1 MDIIHLQTGPLGV
14 NTYIVPC
21 CDVPLHEDKANG
33 ELVGEC
39 GFASEAY
46 TGPTVFFFVVD
57 PGGDADVIVN
67 AIETHSAFSPNNGEK
82 VTQCPLKGIVL
93 THGHFDHVGA
103 VAALKERYPSAMLCI
118 HGEDAPYI
126 GANAY
131 NLHREDF
138 GTFGADYLVEQAT
151 AMYPE
156 LPPHDILLAENV
168 RLPFALDWITLHTPG
183 HSRGSVCLYNER
195 EKLLFSGDTLF
206 ASAYGRTD
214 LRGGSFKEL
223 KTSLMRLFQLPS
235 DVRVY
240 PGHEGLTS
248 IGREKSIQ
256 AF

>member
-21 CDVPLHEDKANG
+21 AGFQMREGDFAGKAD
-33 ELVGEC
+33 LLATPSV
-39 GFASEAY
+39 
-46 TGPTVFFFVVD
+46 FVVD
-57 PGGDADVIVN
+57 PGGDAEIIIE
-67 AIETHSAFSPNNGEK
+67 AIEKYSATAKKNSEK
-82 VTQCPLKGIVL
+82 TALESPLKGIVL
-93 THGHFDHVGA
+93 THGHYDHLGA
-103 VAALKERYPSAMLCI
+103 IVALKEHYPLATLCI

-131 NLHREDF
+131 ALHREDF
-138 GTFGADYLVEQAT
+138 GAFGAGYLVEQAT

-156 LPPHDILLAENV
+156 LPAPDILLIEGMK
-168 RLPFALDWITLHTPG
+168 LPFAPNWVTLHTPG
-183 HSRGSVCLYNER
+183 HSRGSVCLYNES
-195 EKLLFSGDTLF
+195 EKLLFTGDTLF

-223 KTSLMRLFQLPS
+223 RESLMRLFQLPS

-248 IGREKSIQ
+248 IGREKDVQ